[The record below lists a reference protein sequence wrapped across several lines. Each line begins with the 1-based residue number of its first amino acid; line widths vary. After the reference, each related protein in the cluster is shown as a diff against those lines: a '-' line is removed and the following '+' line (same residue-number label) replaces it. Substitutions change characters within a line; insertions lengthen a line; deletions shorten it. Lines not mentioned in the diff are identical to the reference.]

1 MGTQVSVLCSPTIMK
16 IYVALLM
23 VLTVAVS
30 GKRKGKEDHGT
41 IIRCMAES
49 YWSGKGED
57 TIKACREC
65 FKGVGNPLSEE
76 GLPKAKECTRQF
88 LPKENEACASLI
100 AELTPNDME
109 KGGEV
114 IECFDETLEAANY
127 QRCIEESSATE
138 VNEVLTDGAMC
149 VLKSWKFGHDYVK
162 NVTRQARPARGRFQR
177 RRGRG
182 RGKGK
187 KGAFMK
193 MLMVAHCET
202 ANDNDESSA
211 DCQKCFKTAVKN
223 TRRQSKADMKAAMAD
238 CSEKHLAP
246 LYDSCTTM
254 MRSEAADKGETFKCY
269 QRVLLGNLVSQCSE
283 GISEATTD
291 SLDTVMDCGKEQV
304 MEFVKENASPSML
317 KKLGEMFG
325 EDSSEEEDDED

>member
-1 MGTQVSVLCSPTIMK
+1 MK
-16 IYVALLM
+16 IFVATLL
-23 VLTVAVS
+23 VLTVVVS

-49 YWSGKGED
+49 FWSGKGEEN
-57 TIKACREC
+57 IEACREC
-65 FKGVGNPLSEE
+65 FKNVGKNPLSEE
-76 GLPKAKECTRQF
+76 GLPKAKECTQQY

-127 QRCIEESSATE
+127 ERCIEKSTSTE

-149 VLKSWKFGHDYVK
+149 VLQSWKFGHDYVK
-162 NVTRQARPARGRFQR
+162 NITKQARPGRGRFQD

-187 KGAFMK
+187 GQKGAFMK

-202 ANDNDESSA
+202 ANDNDESS
-211 DCQKCFKTAVKN
+211 DECQKCFKKAVKN
-223 TRRQSKADMKAAMAD
+223 KRRQSKADIKAAMAD
-238 CSEKHLAP
+238 CSETHLAP
-246 LYDSCTTM
+246 MYNKCTTM
-254 MRSEAADKGETFKCY
+254 LKNEASGKGDTFKCY
-269 QRVLLGNLVSQCSE
+269 QRVLLSNLVSECSQ

-304 MEFVKENASPSML
+304 MDFVKENASPRML

-325 EDSSEEEDDED
+325 DGDSSEEEDED